1 MPPRETSIFWIEL
14 WHGTLVLALL
24 ALLVPL
30 EILEPWGLL
39 LGGLFMGVN
48 FFLLSYGIRLAL
60 SPLAGKGRVRMGV
73 CLLTFKMILLLG
85 LISFL
90 FIGVPLDAPS
100 FAAGVSSLLAAVV
113 LQVSWSYYA
122 HREVVG

>member
-1 MPPRETSIFWIEL
+1 MLPRETPIFWIEL
-14 WHGTLVLALL
+14 WHGVLVLALL

-48 FFLLSYGIRLAL
+48 FFLLSYGVRLAL
-60 SPLAGKGRVRMGV
+60 SPLAGQGRVRMGV
-73 CLLTFKMILLLG
+73 CLLTLKMILLLG

-90 FIGVPLDAPS
+90 FVGVPLDALS
-100 FAAGVSSLLAAVV
+100 FAAGVSSLLVAVV
-113 LQVSWSYYA
+113 LQGSWSHYA
-122 HREVVG
+122 HREVAG